1 MMVGRLLSFWDGI
14 SSGCE
19 LLNFQVVGITC
30 LGSDAPTMQTKDK
43 GKGRGTC
50 ILRETK
56 HPKLH
61 GPATSDVLA
70 MWPCGTSTEICSPC
84 TESSGESSSKVPDL
98 DLYRISQQSRGN
110 LIQFQIVR
118 VLCIQIYTHC
128 ASLDSTRACN
138 WEVYFLNKE
147 PSLPG
152 FLFLLSSRMS
162 VLSVFFVFRCGVPIS
177 NSTGPNPPIVV

>member
-1 MMVGRLLSFWDGI
+1 MVKQQQRSHKKIPSRSLTYSSPWKMMVGRLLSFWDGI
-14 SSGCE
+14 FWGE
-19 LLNFQVVGITC
+19 LLNFQVVGITWIRC
-30 LGSDAPTMQTKDK
+30 SHNADERQRE
-43 GKGRGTC
+43 GKGTC
-50 ILRETK
+50 ILREKK

-138 WEVYFLNKE
+138 WEVDFLNK
-147 PSLPG
+147 
-152 FLFLLSSRMS
+152 
-162 VLSVFFVFRCGVPIS
+162 
-177 NSTGPNPPIVV
+177 N